1 MKCDYKNKEGLGKPI
16 SIRFDVSLLEE
27 VKKIVDT
34 YSISVTDFIRNS
46 VKKEVDSIKND
57 FFYKLS
63 ELEYCSDEESNE
75 IIEELNKMNEDELKI
90 VKKEVIEIQLLKNI

>member
-1 MKCDYKNKEGLGKPI
+1 MDELRKTEMTKPI

-90 VKKEVIEIQLLKNI
+90 VKKEVIEI